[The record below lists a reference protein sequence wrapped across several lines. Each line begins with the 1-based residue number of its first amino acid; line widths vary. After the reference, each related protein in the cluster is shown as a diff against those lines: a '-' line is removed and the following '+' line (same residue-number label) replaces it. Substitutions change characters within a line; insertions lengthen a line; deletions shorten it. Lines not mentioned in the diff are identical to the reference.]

1 MIRKL
6 HSVFIGVCSAGFLL
20 VPDIVMACAV
30 CGGDPEA
37 PMSQGMSMGILT
49 LLFII
54 GGVLIGFSSFF
65 LFLRRRAKSLSLPAT
80 RWPSHGQSEEAT
92 L

>member
-1 MIRKL
+1 MMKKL
-6 HSVFIGVCSAGFLL
+6 YMLFVGVCSAGFLL
-20 VPDIVMACAV
+20 APDAVMACAV

-49 LLFII
+49 LLIII
-54 GGVLIGFSSFF
+54 GGVLIGFSTFF
-65 LFLRRRAKSLSLPAT
+65 LFLRYRAKSFSRPAAH
-80 RWPSHGQSEEAT
+80 WPLHGQSEEAA